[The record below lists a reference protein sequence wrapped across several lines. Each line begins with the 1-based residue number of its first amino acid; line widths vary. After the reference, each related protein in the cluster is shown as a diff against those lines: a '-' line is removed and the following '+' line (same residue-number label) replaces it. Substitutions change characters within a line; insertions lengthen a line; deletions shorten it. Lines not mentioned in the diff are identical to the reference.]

1 MSIINKN
8 DILKVLISYNP
19 WWKTNEVGKVHC
31 REIVFGFNRINV
43 KLLRGMYV

>member
-19 WWKTNEVGKVHC
+19 WWKTNEVPTDTIK
-31 REIVFGFNRINV
+31 
-43 KLLRGMYV
+43 GMKRTAFYEAKKHLIIKK